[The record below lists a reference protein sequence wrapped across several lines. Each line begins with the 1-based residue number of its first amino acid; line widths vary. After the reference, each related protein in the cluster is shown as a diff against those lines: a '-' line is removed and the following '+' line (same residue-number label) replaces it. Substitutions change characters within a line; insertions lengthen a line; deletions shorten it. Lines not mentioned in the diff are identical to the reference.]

1 MKIKASNFTKSYVC
15 MKLQDK
21 GLSKDSAIEVTKEV
35 FSFLP
40 NEDNFLKALQEYT
53 IIK

>member
-1 MKIKASNFTKSYVC
+1 MKIKASNYTTSYVC
-15 MKLQDK
+15 MKLQEK
-21 GLSKDSAIEVTKEV
+21 GNSKDRAIEITKEI

-40 NEDNFLKALQEYT
+40 NKDNFLKGLQEYR

>member
-1 MKIKASNFTKSYVC
+1 MKTKASNYTTSYVC

-21 GLSKDSAIEVTKEV
+21 GFSKDSAVKITKEI